1 MARPGVELT
10 APRER
15 YRATLFPFAALVGQE
30 QLKLGLLL
38 NAVNPFI
45 GGILIS
51 GQKGT
56 AKSTAVRA
64 LADLLPEIE
73 VVPGCPFRCDPSRP
87 SDLCDGCRRRMRSE
101 GKLPAE
107 RVPVEVVPLP
117 LNASE
122 DRLAGSLDFELA
134 LRSGRAAFRPGLL
147 AEANRNIL
155 YIDEVNLLEDYLVDI
170 LLDAAATGVNVVKRE
185 AVSCVHPARFVL
197 AATMNPEEGELRP
210 QLLDRFGLAV
220 TVSGIADAEQRKDII
235 RRRERFETDPEGFAD
250 CWRAEQERLEK
261 AIVAARALLP
271 AVTLSDQL
279 LGTISDICR
288 QNRVAGHRADI
299 LMEKSAR
306 TLAALYGRT
315 AVEPCDLSAA
325 ARLVLPHRK
334 REPHRV
340 RASRGEQASST
351 QTPQAPDESV
361 SDRLQ
366 EQTGES
372 SANPEGQPGEKEQ
385 SGQRPE
391 GQPSSDPASDSG
403 NERAMPSGSSRGEDR
418 IFEVGREVLLSTRD
432 MRFEREKLSRRS
444 GRRRQTRTAGDR
456 RGRYVRATSQR
467 QNDDLAFDATLRAA
481 APHQKRRAP
490 TDLAVAIEPEDIR
503 EKIRKKNSS
512 ALLLFVVDASGS
524 MGTRLM
530 TETKSAILSLLVEA
544 YQKRDR
550 VALVAFKDDSAEV
563 LLPPTNS
570 VELAKKLLEELPT
583 GGRTPLGHGL
593 LVSYQLIRSQL
604 RSNPATFPLMVLIT
618 DGRAN
623 VGMDRNRIYEGP
635 AFGEISREI
644 FAICDLL
651 RKEKKL
657 KTVVI
662 DTEEKHLGSFDRA
675 QQLAEALDASYTVLE
690 DALSRGMVRAVG
702 DATERN
708 RGTGR

>member
-1 MARPGVELT
+1 MSPAPARVRPTV
-10 APRER
+10 
-15 YRATLFPFAALVGQE
+15 FPFTALVGQE
-30 QLKLGLLL
+30 RLKLGLLL
-38 NAVNPFI
+38 NAINPRI
-45 GGILIS
+45 GGVLIS

-64 LADLLPEIE
+64 LADVLPEIE
-73 VVPGCPFRCDPSRP
+73 VVQGCPFRCDPSRP
-87 SDLCDGCRRRMRSE
+87 PDLCDSCRDRVRSGE
-101 GKLPAE
+101 RLPA
-107 RVPVEVVPLP
+107 RRIPVEVVPLP

-122 DRLAGSLDFELA
+122 DRLAGSLGFERA
-134 LRSGRAAFRPGLL
+134 LKSGRAGFRPGLL

-155 YIDEVNLLEDYLVDI
+155 YIDEVNLLEDHLVDI
-170 LLDAAATGVNVVKRE
+170 LLDTAVTGINIVQRE
-185 AVSCVHPARFVL
+185 AVSCVHPSRFVL
-197 AATMNPEEGELRP
+197 VATMNPEEGVLRP
-210 QLLDRFGLAV
+210 QLLDRFGLMV
-220 TVSGIADAEQRKDII
+220 TVSGINHAEQRKEII
-235 RRRERFETDPEGFAD
+235 RRRERFEADPEGFFEL
-250 CWRAEQERLEK
+250 WKPEQERLTQT
-261 AIVAARALLP
+261 IVAARDLLGT
-271 AVTLSDQL
+271 VTISDQL
-279 LGTISDICR
+279 LDAISDICT
-288 QNRVAGHRADI
+288 QNQVAGHRADI

-306 TLAALYGRT
+306 TLAALGGRT
-315 AVEPCDLSAA
+315 AVEPGDVTAA
-325 ARLVLPHRK
+325 AQLVLPNRK
-334 REPHRV
+334 RELHRI
-340 RASRGEQASST
+340 REPRNGQTAS
-351 QTPQAPDESV
+351 PQAPEAPDGLEPE
-361 SDRLQ
+361 RLQ
-366 EQTGES
+366 ELSDERPDSREGE
-372 SANPEGQPGEKEQ
+372 PGGRDKGRQ
-385 SGQRPE
+385 SPAGP
-391 GQPSSDPASDSG
+391 PPSDPAIADNDQG
-403 NERAMPSGSSRGEDR
+403 EMPSGTNRGKDR

-481 APHQKRRAP
+481 APHQKQRAP
-490 TDLAVAIEPEDIR
+490 TELAVAIEADDIR

-593 LVSYQLIRSQL
+593 LLSYQLIRSQL
-604 RSNPATFPLMVLIT
+604 RSNPAAFPLMVLIT

-644 FAICDLL
+644 LAICELL

-675 QQLAEALDASYTVLE
+675 RKLAEVLDAKYSALEEVVSRDILRTVKEEAQRVL
-690 DALSRGMVRAVG
+690 GM
-702 DATERN
+702 ERE
-708 RGTGR
+708 R